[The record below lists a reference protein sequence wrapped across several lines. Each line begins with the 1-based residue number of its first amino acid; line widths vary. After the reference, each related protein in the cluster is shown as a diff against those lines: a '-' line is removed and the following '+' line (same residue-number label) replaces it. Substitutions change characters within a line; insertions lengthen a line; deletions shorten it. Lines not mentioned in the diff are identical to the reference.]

1 MTACKHPGGRLAH
14 LAHLLTRHC
23 PPLALPGPGP
33 ARALVDLVLHPPPP
47 RPAIRPSPIARSIFT
62 YTTPT
67 PAPRAP
73 DLARLFST
81 STRPL
86 GRVVDNLPTDPHH
99 RALAAR
105 PPRPAHDDKRPH
117 GDEGAHGA
125 DPHTASSSV
134 LDALLKARA
143 RGAPWWWKV
152 ARAQVEAQDR
162 HRSRNTHRPSAWQWR
177 ASPIQHA
184 FSRAGP
190 SAASTHDCHHSS
202 PDHHAADPTSPL
214 CFAHSSSSSNGRG
227 DGRSGHAHGYRRGHD
242 PASCAQPLSGCRA
255 SSSSWSWWYL
265 LANERR
271 RRDPA
276 CQASY
281 VRHACHEWHDF
292 AGKGPYGA
300 AYARAHGNDDVGEGE
315 GGCVGQRRAPRSCR
329 REWDVL
335 RGAQV
340 GHARRRRG
348 LALSHRAR
356 AHDGGG
362 GRRSRSEGAGA
373 GAHRSGPFDYEAFR
387 RAHWRR
393 LLNWDSSRLGDGPR
407 GDGTLGRHRGPRWLR
422 ANAPH
427 YWVRCAHRFRTR
439 KNGALFVTWRA
450 CDSDA
455 LRVGAAAGDGGRR
468 GRCDAGAVRTGS
480 VRPQVEAVHA
490 RPHATRATPPSSS
503 SFLGSS
509 MLGAPARLALRAGA
523 ARLFSTSPRSSI
535 SFLPPSPTSLA
546 GVCTPLELGLPL
558 LLPLAS
564 LLKSTAALNV
574 LSFVTRISLT
584 LLPLSAR
591 SRILHAL
598 RERYLRD
605 PTSLSASLVGRCALE
620 HHARTLAAPSGFLA
634 RWNALL
640 GLPLLVLTPL
650 VLLALVALASLERTP
665 ITGRWRVVMLSPAEE
680 ADLVRSVLAPT
691 SSPGASAVGAGVP
704 AHAQAAPV
712 PEGTSRDWVATL
724 QRVLDLADEGRS
736 PTTGRRR
743 LLGGDVLDHRDWRV
757 RWAEAVLRALE
768 QGAAPGLA
776 AGDGGVPRR
785 RGPSVLAPPPTS
797 FPLEPRAEA
806 LGEDSASWSDEFVL
820 AKPAHAHSAHAHAH
834 TGGHAQA
841 PLRLEYDLL
850 VVDRPDANAFSFG
863 FGPDAQSVG
872 SGQGPASA
880 AAVRP
885 RRGVIVVYTGFLDEI
900 LGRSTA
906 PPALSSSSSAS
917 VHGSASSTVTAA
929 DPLRAHLAP
938 TTLPTDAQTRQLA
951 VLLAH
956 ELAHLALSHTLESYA
971 SSSLLVPH
979 LARLTSD
986 VLRTFL
992 YPVTALL
999 GPFINDALGRSLSE
1013 GAQGGFGV
1021 LAEAVN
1027 SCESRKLES
1036 EADVVALRLL
1046 ATSGIDPHCALSFW
1060 EDRVAHPSSLS
1071 SSSSAPASTTHARAH
1086 AHTVRPHST
1095 TAPESLLRSHP
1106 VDEERV
1112 ERIRVELASWE
1123 RWWASASAAGASA
1136 AVA

>member
-1 MTACKHPGGRLAH
+1 MTACKHSGDLLMAH
-14 LAHLLTRHC
+14 LKQAVPRHGLPQL
-23 PPLALPGPGP
+23 PPRPGSNSISP
-33 ARALVDLVLHPPPP
+33 ARALVDLVLHAPSP
-47 RPAIRPSPIARSIFT
+47 RPALRQASIYRST
-62 YTTPT
+62 SLSTT
-67 PAPRAP
+67 PAPARQASN
-73 DLARLFST
+73 LARLFST

-86 GRVVDNLPTDPHH
+86 GRIVDGLPTDPHH

-105 PPRPAHDDKRPH
+105 PPPLEHDHERKH
-117 GDEGAHGA
+117 GDQHAHGA
-125 DPHTASSSV
+125 DPHTAGSSV
-134 LDALLKARA
+134 LDALLKARP

-152 ARAQVEAQDR
+152 ARAQVEVQDR
-162 HRSRNTHRPSAWQWR
+162 QRSHNTHRPFAWQWR
-177 ASPIQHA
+177 ASPMHHA
-184 FSRAGP
+184 FSHAGP

-214 CFAHSSSSSNGRG
+214 FFAHSSSSSGG
-227 DGRSGHAHGYRRGHD
+227 GSGSSSSSSSKGHAHSYRRGHD

-255 SSSSWSWWYL
+255 SSHSWSWWYL

-271 RRDPA
+271 RHDPA
-276 CQASY
+276 CQAGY
-281 VRHACHEWHDF
+281 VRHACREWHDF
-292 AGKGPYGA
+292 AGKGPYGE
-300 AYARAHGNDDVGEGE
+300 AYAREHGNDDLGE
-315 GGCVGQRRAPRSCR
+315 GGGGQPARAPRSCR

-356 AHDGGG
+356 AHDGG
-362 GRRSRSEGAGA
+362 RRGSSRSQGAGS
-373 GAHRSGPFDYEAFR
+373 GAHRSGPFDYEVFR

-393 LLNWDSSRLGDGPR
+393 LLNWDSSHLGDGPR
-407 GDGTLGRHRGPRWLR
+407 GDGALGRHRGPRWLR

-427 YWVRCAHRFRTR
+427 HWVRYAHRFRSR
-439 KNGALFVTWRA
+439 EKGALFVTWRA
-450 CDSDA
+450 CDSDG
-455 LRVGAAAGDGGRR
+455 LRVGAAAGAARS
-468 GRCDAGAVRTGS
+468 GS
-480 VRPQVEAVHA
+480 VRPQV
-490 RPHATRATPPSSS
+490 RPSTSPFLSSS
-503 SFLGSS
+503 LP
-509 MLGAPARLALRAGA
+509 GAPARLALRAGA
-523 ARLFSTSPRSSI
+523 ARLFSTSPAPSI
-535 SFLPPSPTSLA
+535 PFLPPSPTSLA

-605 PTSLSASLVGRCALE
+605 PTSLSASLVGRCALDY
-620 HHARTLAAPSGFLA
+620 HARTLAAPSGFLA
-634 RWNALL
+634 RWNALF

-691 SSPGASAVGAGVP
+691 PSTSPHASSHAGDGSAATAP
-704 AHAQAAPV
+704 AQTAPV

-724 QRVLDLADEGRS
+724 QRVLDLTDEGRS

-743 LLGGDVLDHRDWRV
+743 LLGGDVLDPRDWRV

-776 AGDGGVPRR
+776 AGDGGAPRR
-785 RGPSVLAPPPTS
+785 SGGPVLAPPPTS

-806 LGEDSASWSDEFVL
+806 LGEGTSWSDDFVL
-820 AKPAHAHSAHAHAH
+820 AKPAHAHSAHAHAQA
-834 TGGHAQA
+834 GPA

-850 VVDRPDANAFSFG
+850 VVDRADANAFSFG
-863 FGPDAQSVG
+863 FGPDAQSVRPG
-872 SGQGPASA
+872 EGLAGA
-880 AAVRP
+880 AAGRP

-900 LGRSTA
+900 LGRPASSASSSSTSA
-906 PPALSSSSSAS
+906 SAGGSSSSAS
-917 VHGSASSTVTAA
+917 TAA
-929 DPLRAHLAP
+929 DPLRDHLAP

-1046 ATSGIDPHCALSFW
+1046 ASSGIDPHCALSFW
-1060 EDRVAHPSSLS
+1060 EDRVAHPSSS
-1071 SSSSAPASTTHARAH
+1071 SSSSPSASSSAHAHAH

-1123 RWWASASAAGASA
+1123 KWWASASAAGASA
-1136 AVA
+1136 AAA

>member
-1 MTACKHPGGRLAH
+1 MAAYKHTSDLLGHLRQAIVRHGPPNNRPHPG
-14 LAHLLTRHC
+14 
-23 PPLALPGPGP
+23 PDSISP
-33 ARALVDLVLHPPPP
+33 ARALVHLFVPTPTP
-47 RPAIRPSPIARSIFT
+47 RPAPRPASIHRSTFLHT
-62 YTTPT
+62 V
-67 PAPRAP
+67 PAPAHSAP
-73 DLARLFST
+73 DAARLFST

-86 GRVVDNLPTDPHH
+86 GRILDHLPTDPHH

-105 PPRPAHDDKRPH
+105 PHSSKDGNERAHD
-117 GDEGAHGA
+117 GEQAHDA
-125 DPHTASSSV
+125 DPHTAGSAV
-134 LDALLKARA
+134 LDALLRARA

-162 HRSRNTHRPSAWQWR
+162 QRSRNVRRRPLSLALSMFRSALLPRSLPTDALSTCSQTYRPFAWQWR
-177 ASPIQHA
+177 ASPMQHV

-202 PDHHAADPTSPL
+202 PDHHAADSTSPPPSSPP
-214 CFAHSSSSSNGRG
+214 FFTHSSSSSGSSG
-227 DGRSGHAHGYRRGHD
+227 DGNGHAHGYRRGHD

-255 SSSSWSWWYL
+255 SSHSWSWWYL

-271 RRDPA
+271 RHDPA
-276 CQASY
+276 CQAGY
-281 VRHACHEWHDF
+281 VRHACREWHDF
-292 AGKGPYGA
+292 AGKGPYGE
-300 AYARAHGNDDVGEGE
+300 AYARAHGNDDVGDGP
-315 GGCVGQRRAPRSCR
+315 RAPRSCR

-356 AHDGGG
+356 AHDGG
-362 GRRSRSEGAGA
+362 RRSSGSAHD

-393 LLNWDSSRLGDGPR
+393 LLGWDSSRLGDGPR
-407 GDGTLGRHRGPRWLR
+407 GDGALGRHRGPRWMR

-427 YWVRCAHRFRTR
+427 YWVRIAHRFRSR
-439 KNGALFVTWRA
+439 EKGALFVTWRA

-455 LRVGAAAGDGGRR
+455 LRTGASAGDGGRR
-468 GRCDAGAVRTGS
+468 SRCEAGAARRRS
-480 VRPQVEAVHA
+480 VRP
-490 RPHATRATPPSSS
+490 RATAAAAQARAHAASRAHSSS
-503 SFLGSS
+503 SSATSPFVRSS
-509 MLGAPARLALRAGA
+509 VLDAPARLALRAGA
-523 ARLFSTSPRSSI
+523 ARLFSTTPSPSVPL
-535 SFLPPSPTSLA
+535 LPPSPASLA
-546 GVCTPLELGLPL
+546 GICTPLELGLPL

-620 HHARTLAAPSGFLA
+620 HHARTLAGPSGFFA

-680 ADLVRSVLAPT
+680 ADLVRSVLAPP
-691 SSPGASAVGAGVP
+691 SPSTAADAGTAAGA
-704 AHAQAAPV
+704 V

-724 QRVLDLADEGRS
+724 RRVLDLADEGRS

-743 LLGGDVLDHRDWRV
+743 LLGGDVLDPRDWRV

-776 AGDGGVPRR
+776 AGEGGAPRR
-785 RGPSVLAPPPTS
+785 GAGVLAPPPTS

-806 LGEDSASWSDEFVL
+806 LDEGTSWSDEFVL

-834 TGGHAQA
+834 AGGYAPT

-850 VVDRPDANAFSFG
+850 VVDRADANAFSFG
-863 FGPDAQSVG
+863 FGPDAQRAVP
-872 SGQGPASA
+872 GQGAAA

-885 RRGVIVVYTGFLDEI
+885 RRGCIVVYTGFLDEI

-906 PPALSSSSSAS
+906 SSSSTPSPS
-917 VHGSASSTVTAA
+917 SSTSAHGPSSSTGGTA

-986 VLRTFL
+986 GASF
-992 YPVTALL
+992 
-999 GPFINDALGRSLSE
+999 SLPL
-1013 GAQGGFGV
+1013 
-1021 LAEAVN
+1021 LAEH
-1027 SCESRKLES
+1027 SLCSS
-1036 EADVVALRLL
+1036 LL
-1046 ATSGIDPHCALSFW
+1046 TLPLPP
-1060 EDRVAHPSSLS
+1060 PSSL
-1071 SSSSAPASTTHARAH
+1071 
-1086 AHTVRPHST
+1086 
-1095 TAPESLLRSHP
+1095 
-1106 VDEERV
+1106 
-1112 ERIRVELASWE
+1112 
-1123 RWWASASAAGASA
+1123 
-1136 AVA
+1136 

>member
-1 MTACKHPGGRLAH
+1 MAACKDSSCILDH
-14 LAHLLTRHC
+14 LKHAIVRHGPLTR
-23 PPLALPGPGP
+23 PPRPGLASISP
-33 ARALVDLVLHPPPP
+33 ARALVDHFIPAPSPRLAL
-47 RPAIRPSPIARSIFT
+47 RPALTHRSAFL
-62 YTTPT
+62 YPV
-67 PAPRAP
+67 PALGRGAP
-73 DLARLFST
+73 DVARLFST

-86 GRVVDNLPTDPHH
+86 GRILDHLPTDPHH

-105 PPRPAHDDKRPH
+105 PTPAKGSNERAHDD
-117 GDEGAHGA
+117 EQAHHA
-125 DPHTASSSV
+125 DPHTAGSAV

-162 HRSRNTHRPSAWQWR
+162 QRSRNTHRPFAWQWR
-177 ASPIQHA
+177 ASPMQHA

-202 PDHHAADPTSPL
+202 PDHHAANSTPPSSPPF
-214 CFAHSSSSSNGRG
+214 FAHSSSSSGSSSSGGGN
-227 DGRSGHAHGYRRGHD
+227 GHAHGYRRGHD

-255 SSSSWSWWYL
+255 SSHSWSWWYL

-271 RRDPA
+271 RHDPA
-276 CQASY
+276 CQAGY
-281 VRHACHEWHDF
+281 VRHACREWHDF

-300 AYARAHGNDDVGEGE
+300 AYARAHGNDDAGDG
-315 GGCVGQRRAPRSCR
+315 RRAPRSCR

-335 RGAQV
+335 RGAQI

-356 AHDGGG
+356 AHDGG
-362 GRRSRSEGAGA
+362 RRGSGERE

-393 LLNWDSSRLGDGPR
+393 LLGWDSSRLGDGPR
-407 GDGTLGRHRGPRWLR
+407 GDGALGRHRGPRWMR

-427 YWVRCAHRFRTR
+427 YWVRIAHRFRSR
-439 KNGALFVTWRA
+439 EKGALFVTWRA

-455 LRVGAAAGDGGRR
+455 LRTGAVASDGGRR
-468 GRCDAGAVRTGS
+468 GRCDMGAARRGS
-480 VRPQVEAVHA
+480 VRPQPAAAQA
-490 RPHATRATPPSSS
+490 RARASRRAPSSTLS
-503 SFLGSS
+503 SSPFVRPM
-509 MLGAPARLALRAGA
+509 MLDAQARLALRAGA
-523 ARLFSTSPRSSI
+523 ARLFSTTPAPSVPL
-535 SFLPPSPTSLA
+535 LPPSPASLA

-605 PTSLSASLVGRCALE
+605 PTSLSASLVGRCALDY
-620 HHARTLAAPSGFLA
+620 HARTLAAPSGFLS
-634 RWNALL
+634 RWNALF

-680 ADLVRSVLAPT
+680 ADLVRSVLAPPSP
-691 SSPGASAVGAGVP
+691 SSAADAAAAGV
-704 AHAQAAPV
+704 V

-724 QRVLDLADEGRS
+724 RRVLDLADEGRS

-743 LLGGDVLDHRDWRV
+743 LLGGDVLDPRDWRV

-776 AGDGGVPRR
+776 AGDGGAPR

-806 LGEDSASWSDEFVL
+806 LGEDTSWSDEFVL
-820 AKPAHAHSAHAHAH
+820 AKPAHAHSAHAHSH
-834 TGGHAQA
+834 EGGRAQA

-850 VVDRPDANAFSFG
+850 VVDRADANAFSFG
-863 FGPDAQSVG
+863 FGPDAQG
-872 SGQGPASA
+872 APAATGEGAA

-900 LGRSTA
+900 LGRTAAPPPSSSTSTYEHVSPASTA
-906 PPALSSSSSAS
+906 
-917 VHGSASSTVTAA
+917 STG

-1060 EDRVAHPSSLS
+1060 EDRVAHPASTSSPSS
-1071 SSSSAPASTTHARAH
+1071 SSSSAHAH
-1086 AHTVRPHST
+1086 AHTIRPHST

-1112 ERIRVELASWE
+1112 ERIRDELASWE
-1123 RWWASASAAGASA
+1123 QWWASASPTGPSA